1 MLYLL
6 SQYILDWAHGSE
18 WESRLAFLRLFKYI
32 TVRSVG
38 AAITSL
44 VLCWWLGPKVIRWL
58 KEQRFGQEYAD
69 KAQEAGV
76 QHVVDKK
83 GTPTMG
89 GILIVLSLVLSTALW
104 AQWNA
109 QVELT
114 MLSVLVL
121 AGLGFYDDYAKIL
134 KQSGGGTPPR
144 VKLITQFALAA
155 FVGIYLWNLPAMSE
169 LTLLK
174 SKTAFAV
181 YHTNLVSTLMLPF
194 YKYPLHIGAVAG
206 VIIVALAIVG
216 SSNAVNLTDGL
227 DGLATGCTLIV
238 GFVFLFFTYLAGN
251 IKAAAYLQIPYVAG
265 AGELTVFCA
274 ALLGAGL
281 GFLWFNC
288 HPAQVFMGDTGSLAL
303 GGAFGIVAVL
313 IHQPFVLVIA
323 GGVFVAEAV
332 SVMLQKGWFKFT
344 RIRTGTGQ
352 RIFLMAPLHHHFQ
365 KRGWH
370 ESQVVMR
377 FFILCVL
384 CAVVALATLKLR

>member
-6 SQYILDWAHGSE
+6 SQHILDWAHGTE

-32 TVRSVG
+32 TVRSAG

-44 VLCWWLGPKVIRWL
+44 VLCWWLGPGVIRWL
-58 KEQRFGQEYAD
+58 KAQRFGQEYAD

-89 GILIVLSLVLSTALW
+89 GILIVLSLVLSTMLW

-144 VKLITQFALAA
+144 VKLITQFALAI
-155 FVGIYLWNLPAMSE
+155 FVGIYLWNLPAKSE
-169 LTLLK
+169 LHLLGVK
-174 SKTAFAV
+174 SV
-181 YHTNLVSTLMLPF
+181 WHSNLVSTLMLPF

-251 IKAAAYLQIPYVAG
+251 IKAAAYLQIPYVPG

-332 SVMLQKGWFKFT
+332 SVILQKGWFKFT

-365 KRGWH
+365 KKGWH

-377 FFILCVL
+377 FFILCLL